1 MKWNWILI
9 IFIIL
14 FVGILIAVISRIVY
28 SDIDKKSLEIS
39 NIKDFE
45 TLKSGDLVFVSYKNL
60 LGQSIRVLSASE
72 YSHIG
77 MIYKESFDSQ
87 EQSSKESLDSQGQS
101 LDGLYV
107 LEIADYRDLKSPE
120 QNSKDLKSPE
130 QNSGVIKIPYEK
142 WLKLNK
148 HHDIYIRKLEYETYK
163 DKTIQTRI
171 LDEFSKLQ
179 KYKQQKLTDILE
191 LRRMIFFEPY
201 DEKKIEKL
209 EKITCIELI
218 VLLLQNLDLMEKDSM
233 PSNYYP
239 CDLASDK
246 ILKNYN
252 VLKKLV

>member
-9 IFIIL
+9 IFIVL

-39 NIKDFE
+39 SVKDYE

-77 MIYKESFDSQ
+77 MILKNDV
-87 EQSSKESLDSQGQS
+87 K
-101 LDGLYV
+101 LYV
-107 LEIADYRDLKSPE
+107 LEIADYRDTSVSPGQSSSDLSPKSQE
-120 QNSKDLKSPE
+120 QSSN
-130 QNSGVIKIPYEK
+130 GVLKIPYEQ

-148 HHDIYIRKLEYETYK
+148 RHDIYIRKLNNEDYESK
-163 DKTIQTRI
+163 GIKNKISN
-171 LDEFSKLQ
+171 EFAKLQ

-191 LRRMIFFEPY
+191 LKRLMFFEAY

-209 EKITCIELI
+209 EKITCIEL
-218 VLLLQNLDLMEKDSM
+218 VVMLLQNLELLEKDAM
-233 PSNYYP
+233 PSSYYP
-239 CDLASDK
+239 CDLAGDN
-246 ILKNYN
+246 ILKNYSIM
-252 VLKKLV
+252 KKII